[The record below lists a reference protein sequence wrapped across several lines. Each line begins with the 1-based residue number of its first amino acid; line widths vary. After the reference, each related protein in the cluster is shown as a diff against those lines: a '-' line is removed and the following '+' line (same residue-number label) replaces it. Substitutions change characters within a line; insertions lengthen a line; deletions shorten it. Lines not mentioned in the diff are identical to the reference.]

1 MGRGRIAPSARVIVS
16 VQDRVV
22 RWDMDTKTIVNGLAR
37 SGSAIT
43 SLVDGLSDDLL
54 RRRPAPERWSP
65 LEILCHLVD
74 EERDDFRARIQS
86 TLEDP
91 MAAWSPI
98 DPPAWVTERGYNTR
112 EPEVVLTSFCT
123 ERAESL
129 AWLTTLDASVLERA
143 YHHPKLGELSAGD
156 LLAAWAAHDLL
167 HLRQLAN
174 TLIDVLDEDAAPF
187 STRYAMP

>member
-1 MGRGRIAPSARVIVS
+1 MKI
-16 VQDRVV
+16 
-22 RWDMDTKTIVNGLAR
+22 TKFVGSLTR
-37 SGSAIT
+37 SGKA
-43 SLVDGLSDDLL
+43 LADMYDGIPEAAL

-86 TLEDP
+86 TLEDSG
-91 MAAWSPI
+91 AEWAGI
-98 DPPAWVTERGYNTR
+98 DPAAWVTERAYN
-112 EPEVVLTSFCT
+112 EKDPQVALTSFRM

-129 AWLTTLDASVLERA
+129 AWLVGLEAGGLDRVYRHPLIGDLSV
-143 YHHPKLGELSAGD
+143 GD

-167 HLRQLAN
+167 HLRQLCN
-174 TLIDVLDEDAAPF
+174 TLLDVMDEDVAPF